1 LVRAVA
7 LTDLGIIWK
16 RWFVKW
22 PISHV
27 HTTTATHVDLGN
39 NELKVEISA
48 AVCKQSSGTDVEGSL
63 FDVLFVAVQL
73 FWV

>member
-1 LVRAVA
+1 M
-7 LTDLGIIWK
+7 
-16 RWFVKW
+16 
-22 PISHV
+22 SHV